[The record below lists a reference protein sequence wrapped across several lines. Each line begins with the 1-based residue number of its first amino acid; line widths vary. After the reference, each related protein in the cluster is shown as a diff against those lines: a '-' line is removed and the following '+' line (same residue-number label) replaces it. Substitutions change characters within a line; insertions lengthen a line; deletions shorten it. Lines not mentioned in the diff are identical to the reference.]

1 MKYKI
6 ISALCFTALFT
17 ASSQSKP
24 VSGEEKKIF
33 RDSPCIPKAS
43 CVSDTRLHEALK
55 EFGFR
60 VKNWQLPAVDR
71 NDFEIVNSSV
81 YAWYETADLAHLED
95 FAFVQY
101 MRGCVYSSKKNK
113 DGAIVIQHNVMHQSF
128 GKHKLFL
135 HPDWI
140 VDSPLSDPLFGSDPK
155 RVTRHY
161 FMEWNKAPEQF
172 PRSHGTYYGDV
183 APTTPRLFMFNSPT
197 TPAYVSRGGA
207 TDVAINHSLEYR
219 TCLYRTKDISNT
231 SDGSIIPGALGCFEW
246 KSSHVYDHTLR
257 KFASPD
263 GIVDACR
270 PERLPDLSIL
280 NEEKK

>member
-1 MKYKI
+1 MHKT
-6 ISALCFTALFT
+6 ISTVFFAAIL
-17 ASSQSKP
+17 ASACLAGQGSSGDQKTFRASACPPK
-24 VSGEEKKIF
+24 VSCSE
-33 RDSPCIPKAS
+33 DPTLPA
-43 CVSDTRLHEALK
+43 ALK

-60 VKNWQLPAVDR
+60 VKNWQLPAANR
-71 NDFEIVNSSV
+71 NDFEIANTSV
-81 YAWYETADLAHLED
+81 YAWYETTDHAHLED

-101 MRGCVYSSKKNK
+101 VRGCVYSSEKNK
-113 DGAIVIQHNVMHQSF
+113 DGTMVIQHNVLHQHF
-128 GKHKLFL
+128 GKHQLFL
-135 HPDWI
+135 HPDWV
-140 VDSPLSDPLFGSDPK
+140 VDSPLLDPLFGSDPK
-155 RVTRHY
+155 RATRHY

-172 PRSHGTYYGDV
+172 PRSHGSYYGDAV
-183 APTTPRLFMFNSPT
+183 PATPRLFMFNSPT

-207 TDVAINHSLEYR
+207 TDVAINHSLKYR
-219 TCLYRTKDISNT
+219 TCLYRTRDIPNT